1 MKKFLILLMVLS
13 LSSLAN
19 AGLVLTVDSAE
30 ADATYEI
37 GTVPSG
43 TLSLGIL
50 LTGPET
56 ATVNPATGV
65 PTNGGTLLAGGNI
78 KVQIRDAST
87 NGILDTTNI
96 EFPSQHGTLPNIGQG
111 VKFSTTAGTFSV
123 GLLAWDSNFEVFDE
137 DDDYVNMT
145 GGNAKKNMIG
155 GMLIMDGLEFH
166 CEGAGDVYID
176 LIASGTA
183 GITYYTYEVTGTYFV
198 GYEYAVDTIEKLYDY
213 EDVIDSIL
221 VSQVPE
227 PATLA
232 LLGLGGLFLRR
243 RKK

>member
-1 MKKFLILLMVLS
+1 MKKFLVLLIVLS
-13 LSSLAN
+13 LSSLAS
-19 AGLVLTVDSAE
+19 AGLVLTVDSE
-30 ADATYEI
+30 VADTSYEI
-37 GTVPSG
+37 STVPSG

-50 LTGPET
+50 LEGPET
-56 ATVNPATGV
+56 PTVNASTGV

-87 NGILDTTNI
+87 NGILDSTSI
-96 EFPSQHGTLPNIGQG
+96 EFPSVHSTIDNIGQG
-111 VKFSTTAGTFSV
+111 VKFNTSSGTFSV
-123 GLLAWDSNFEVFDE
+123 GALPWDSNYNVFDE

-145 GGNAKKNMIG
+145 GGNALKNMIG
-155 GMLIMDGLEFH
+155 GLLIMDGLEFH
-166 CEGAGDVYID
+166 CEGAGEVYID

-183 GITYYTYEVTGTYFV
+183 GITYYEYEVTGTYFI
-198 GYEYAVDTIEKLYDY
+198 GYEYSVESIVKLYDY
-213 EDVIDSIL
+213 EDVIDTIM